1 MYTNLKFRF
10 VVRQPF
16 SSILN
21 SFASSSTDSLPTGP
35 FDQSPM
41 LWDGTSEISNQ
52 CNNFLQQKKS
62 LIPLNSETASSNSK
76 IQIKIIGKRSR
87 ESEISNNIN
96 VNRVTMNNN
105 SNINSRTR
113 TSDINSKTPLYIN
126 SASTSVGT
134 TVQVPYIP
142 APINSRPV
150 KNYRTYGKKRYV
162 IGPEYADFVCR
173 LQNDIPFDSSED
185 DDDEAA
191 EEEEDEQVGEVD
203 EDEDEFCSEE
213 EEEREPLK
221 ISSQELLELFEDS
234 CSGLP
239 GLISAFLTHRKHQI
253 GLKGYKPRVNPSKTA
268 SAPPLLNQTQFD
280 RIQNQIRL
288 HFQFLIQNLALS
300 NEIEGGEGVTLVS
313 LKLLVQL
320 HLHLDSVCNLRS
332 GANANPTINTTGISC
347 LTLPTP
353 RINPITSRLNEL
365 IPAGIKKVSIIA
377 GFLVR
382 PGQKQFLS
390 LTALRADSTLK
401 PKTSPSAPPLPLK
414 IKVQTEIQ
422 NRNQN
427 QNQNQFL
434 SNAFYNIL
442 ALFHD
447 YIDAK
452 LLDQSINV
460 TNLSKHLEIGNEGA
474 PTRTA
479 KFLSSEDNL
488 LLCGLHRFG
497 CGNWESIQAQFLPF
511 RTARQLAIRYK
522 NLSSRREPMNPIKEF
537 NERLVMPLSEIEEDL
552 LWKGVQRFGNQFH
565 LISKH
570 YLPHRPA
577 TVLGKLWKAMDD
589 ARLKQ

>member
-1 MYTNLKFRF
+1 
-10 VVRQPF
+10 
-16 SSILN
+16 
-21 SFASSSTDSLPTGP
+21 
-35 FDQSPM
+35 M
-41 LWDGTSEISNQ
+41 LWDGTSEISN
-52 CNNFLQQKKS
+52 NFLQQQQQQKS

-76 IQIKIIGKRSR
+76 IQIKVIGKRSR
-87 ESEISNNIN
+87 EPE
-96 VNRVTMNNN
+96 VNNN
-105 SNINSRTR
+105 MGNNPNSRVRSSSITGFN
-113 TSDINSKTPLYIN
+113 TITPMYNNSVSSGSGN
-126 SASTSVGT
+126 

-142 APINSRPV
+142 APVNSRPV

-191 EEEEDEQVGEVD
+191 EDDDDDEQVGDDVD
-203 EDEDEFCSEE
+203 EDDEEFSS
-213 EEEREPLK
+213 EEEREPVK

-280 RIQNQIRL
+280 RIQDQIRL

-320 HLHLDSVCNLRS
+320 HLHLDSICNLRS
-332 GANANPTINTTGISC
+332 TATINTTGISC

-390 LTALRADSTLK
+390 LSALRADPTLK
-401 PKTSPSAPPLPLK
+401 PKTSPASPPLPLK
-414 IKVQTEIQ
+414 IKVPVG
-422 NRNQN
+422 
-427 QNQNQFL
+427 NQNQFL

-460 TNLSKHLEIGNEGA
+460 TNLSKYLEIGNETA

-479 KFLSSEDNL
+479 KFLPSEDNL

-552 LWKGVQRFGNQFH
+552 LWKGFQRFGNQFH

>member
-1 MYTNLKFRF
+1 MIF
-10 VVRQPF
+10 VYKILCFFIVRQPF

-21 SFASSSTDSLPTGP
+21 SFASSNDSLPTGP

-41 LWDGTSEISNQ
+41 LWDGTSEISNSP
-52 CNNFLQQKKS
+52 NNFVPQKS
-62 LIPLNSETASSNSK
+62 LIPLNSQTSTSNSK
-76 IQIKIIGKRSR
+76 IQIKVIGKRPREPESFNNTSIRTSNNASIYSR
-87 ESEISNNIN
+87 SNISRTSSCAENNTMIYNNIN
-96 VNRVTMNNN
+96 APKYNNL
-105 SNINSRTR
+105 I
-113 TSDINSKTPLYIN
+113 
-126 SASTSVGT
+126 GT
-134 TVQVPYIP
+134 TVQIPYIP
-142 APINSRPV
+142 APINSRPA

-191 EEEEDEQVGEVD
+191 EEEDDKIGEID
-203 EDEDEFCSEE
+203 DDDDFTSEE
-213 EEEREPLK
+213 DEERETVK

-253 GLKGYKPRVNPSKTA
+253 GLKGYKPRANPSKTT
-268 SAPPLLNQTQFD
+268 SAHPLLNQLQFD
-280 RIQNQIRL
+280 RVQDQIRL

-300 NEIEGGEGVTLVS
+300 NEIEGGEGVTLFS

-320 HLHLDSVCNLRS
+320 HLHLDSICNLRS
-332 GANANPTINTTGISC
+332 GANPAVNTTGISC

-353 RINPITSRLNEL
+353 RTNPITSKLNEL

-390 LTALRADSTLK
+390 LSALRADSTLK
-401 PKTSPSAPPLPLK
+401 PKTTPSAPPLPLK
-414 IKVQTEIQ
+414 IKVQ
-422 NRNQN
+422 NGNQL
-427 QNQNQFL
+427 L

-447 YIDAK
+447 YIDPK
-452 LLDQSINV
+452 LMEQSIGV
-460 TNLSKHLEIGNEGA
+460 TNLSKYMEFGNESA

-522 NLSSRREPMNPIKEF
+522 NLSSRREPINPIKEF

-552 LWKGVQRFGNQFH
+552 LFKGVQRFGNKFH

>member
-1 MYTNLKFRF
+1 
-10 VVRQPF
+10 
-16 SSILN
+16 
-21 SFASSSTDSLPTGP
+21 
-35 FDQSPM
+35 M
-41 LWDGTSEISNQ
+41 LWDGTSDLSTQNQ
-52 CNNFLQQKKS
+52 NLLQQQKS
-62 LIPLNSETASSNSK
+62 LIPLNSQTATSNSK
-76 IQIKIIGKRSR
+76 IQIKVIGKRSR
-87 ESEISNNIN
+87 EPEAARDVQRAHKAQTQN
-96 VNRVTMNNN
+96 
-105 SNINSRTR
+105 
-113 TSDINSKTPLYIN
+113 LYN
-126 SASTSVGT
+126 TTQHTSVPPVPRITANSG
-134 TVQVPYIP
+134 TVQVPYIH
-142 APINSRPV
+142 APINSKEV
-150 KNYRTYGKKRYV
+150 KNYRTYGKKRHI

-185 DDDEAA
+185 DDDEDEV
-191 EEEEDEQVGEVD
+191 EERLGES
-203 EDEDEFCSEE
+203 ELGENSESESEE
-213 EEEREPLK
+213 EEERESVK
-221 ISSQELLELFEDS
+221 ISPQELLELFEDS

-268 SAPPLLNQTQFD
+268 SALPLLNQTQFD
-280 RIQNQIRL
+280 RIQNQIKL

-320 HLHLDSVCNLRS
+320 HLHLDSICNLRS
-332 GANANPTINTTGISC
+332 NTSNNNIPVNTTGISC
-347 LTLPTP
+347 LNLPTP
-353 RINPITSRLNEL
+353 RVNPIVSRLNEL

-390 LTALRADSTLK
+390 LSALRADSTLK
-401 PKTSPSAPPLPLK
+401 PKTSPSTPPLPLK
-414 IKVQTEIQ
+414 IKIVQ
-422 NRNQN
+422 NGNQN
-427 QNQNQFL
+427 QLL

-452 LLDQSINV
+452 LLEQSISV
-460 TNLSKHLEIGNEGA
+460 TNLSKFIENGNDPT

-488 LLCGLHRFG
+488 LLCGLRRFG
-497 CGNWESIQAQFLPF
+497 CGNWESIQSQFLPF
-511 RTARQLAIRYK
+511 RTSRQLAIRYK

-537 NERLVMPLSEIEEDL
+537 NESLMMPLSEIEEDL

-577 TVLGKLWKAMDD
+577 TVLGKLWKAMND
-589 ARLKQ
+589 ARTKT